1 MEIRL
6 TTYPLRPSLRRW
18 GFLLFL
24 LIATFALVLP
34 AFARDYRI
42 ARFDDRIGVMQDG
55 SMRVE
60 EEIHFVF
67 RGSFQGIH
75 RRIPTEYP
83 DPATHSNYTL
93 FLKVLSV
100 TDENGNALKYTDK
113 NVSVR
118 TYRGSTRMRE
128 LTIFVPGAQDAERT
142 VRIVYT
148 VENGIRFFPD
158 YAELYWNVTGN
169 DWQVPIDSSS
179 ALVVFPANASGL
191 KAQAFT
197 GSFGSR
203 AQDAMAHVEG
213 SSVGFESNNVLSA
226 REGLTI
232 DVYIPKG
239 IIEAPS
245 ATTRLVWWLRSNA
258 VVLLPVWAFI
268 VMFGMWWTIGREP
281 DPGMSVAAMYEPPSG
296 FTPAETGALLDD
308 EVRPRDVT
316 STLVDLAVKGYLKI
330 EETDQKILVFHH
342 RDYLFHLLKPQA
354 EWGQLAPHEREM
366 LENMFGP
373 GEQMISLS
381 SLKNQFYIAL
391 PTVREEIM
399 GALKSKQMYRVDPDT
414 GHGYMVVGALI
425 VLIPFLLLQLS
436 GKANFFLAPL
446 VAIAAIIITAPII
459 FFFGRN
465 LSAKSIRGA
474 RAKVQVLGF
483 KEFMSRVDG
492 DRLKRMPPDTF
503 EKFLAYAMAL
513 GVEEHWAKAFQGII
527 KDPPSWYV
535 GTQPMGMWNPVL
547 FTNSMSSM
555 STAAYEAF
563 SAAPQGSASASGF
576 GGGDGG
582 GGSSGGGFGGG
593 GGDAF

>member
-1 MEIRL
+1 M
-6 TTYPLRPSLRRW
+6 TTYSIRPSLRRW
-18 GFLLFL
+18 GFLLLF
-24 LIATFALVLP
+24 LIATLALALP
-34 AFARDYRI
+34 SFARDYRI
-42 ARFDDRIGVMQDG
+42 SRFDDRIGVMQDG

-83 DPATHSNYTL
+83 DPTTHSNYTL
-93 FLKVLSV
+93 FLKVISV
-100 TDENGNALKYTDK
+100 TDETGNALKWSQK

-118 TYRGSTRMRE
+118 SYSGSSRMLE
-128 LTIFVPGAQDAERT
+128 LTIYVPGAQDAERT
-142 VRIVYT
+142 VKIVYT
-148 VENGIRFFPD
+148 VENGIRFFKD
-158 YAELYWNVTGN
+158 YDELYWNVTGN
-169 DWQVPIDSSS
+169 DWLVPIDASS
-179 ALVVFPANASGL
+179 ALVAFPAGTTGL
-191 KAQAFT
+191 NAQAFT
-197 GSFGSR
+197 GAFGSR
-203 AQDAMAHVEG
+203 ARDAESHVQG
-213 SSVGFESNNVLSA
+213 NSVGFESNNVLSA

-232 DVYIPKG
+232 DVQIPKG
-239 IIEAPS
+239 VIAPPS
-245 ATTRLVWWLRSNA
+245 VTTRLIWWIRSNA
-258 VVLLPVWAFI
+258 VVLLPIWAFI
-268 VMFGMWWTIGREP
+268 VMFTMWWTIGREP
-281 DPGMSVAAMYEPPSG
+281 DPGMSVAAMYEPPPG

-316 STLVDLAVKGYLKI
+316 STLIDLAVKGYLKI

-342 RDYLFHLLKPQA
+342 RDYLFHLLKPQN

-366 LENMFGP
+366 LENMFDP
-373 GEQMISLS
+373 GEQVISLS

-391 PTVREEIM
+391 PAVREEIM
-399 GALKSKQMYRVDPDT
+399 GALKAKQMYRVDPDT

-436 GKANFFLAPL
+436 GKVNFFIAPL

-459 FFFGRN
+459 FLFGRN

-483 KEFMSRVDG
+483 KEFMTRVDA

-503 EKFLAYAMAL
+503 EKFLAFAMAL

-535 GTQPMGMWNPVL
+535 GTQPIGMWNPVY

-563 SAAPQGSASASGF
+563 SAAPQGSASSSGF
-576 GGGDGG
+576 GGGGDGG